1 MNDQANQG
9 EDEEAQPPQPP
20 PVSESQPQSQAE
32 EEEDDEE
39 EEEEEPRNEDDE
51 LIAKA
56 QKLMEKITSS
66 PENPSSSALHALA
79 SLLETQ
85 ESRYAFS
92 LSLSLSLSQTAILEF
107 VCCKRRDWNNA
118 EGFFFFSQNLKFF
131 EAMSVCMYM
140 LEVFLCLCI
149 FHIILIISFCS

>member
-20 PVSESQPQSQAE
+20 PVSESQPQSQVEE
-32 EEEDDEE
+32 EEEDDEEE

-92 LSLSLSLSQTAILEF
+92 LYLSNCNFGI
-107 VCCKRRDWNNA
+107 
-118 EGFFFFSQNLKFF
+118 
-131 EAMSVCMYM
+131 CM
-140 LEVFLCLCI
+140 L
-149 FHIILIISFCS
+149 

>member
-32 EEEDDEE
+32 EEEDDKKE

-92 LSLSLSLSQTAILEF
+92 LFLSLSNCNFGI
-107 VCCKRRDWNNA
+107 
-118 EGFFFFSQNLKFF
+118 
-131 EAMSVCMYM
+131 CM
-140 LEVFLCLCI
+140 L
-149 FHIILIISFCS
+149 

>member
-92 LSLSLSLSQTAILEF
+92 LSLKLQF
-107 VCCKRRDWNNA
+107 WNLYA
-118 EGFFFFSQNLKFF
+118 VKEGIGIMPRVFFFFFFAKF
-131 EAMSVCMYM
+131 E
-140 LEVFLCLCI
+140 
-149 FHIILIISFCS
+149 IL

>member
-92 LSLSLSLSQTAILEF
+92 LSLKLQF
-107 VCCKRRDWNNA
+107 WNLYA
-118 EGFFFFSQNLKFF
+118 VKEGIGIMHRVFFFFFAKF
-131 EAMSVCMYM
+131 E
-140 LEVFLCLCI
+140 
-149 FHIILIISFCS
+149 IL

>member
-1 MNDQANQG
+1 MEAAMNDQANQG

-20 PVSESQPQSQAE
+20 PVSESQPQSQVEE
-32 EEEDDEE
+32 EEEDDEEE

-56 QKLMEKITSS
+56 QKLMEKITSL

-92 LSLSLSLSQTAILEF
+92 LCLSNCNFGI
-107 VCCKRRDWNNA
+107 
-118 EGFFFFSQNLKFF
+118 
-131 EAMSVCMYM
+131 CM
-140 LEVFLCLCI
+140 L
-149 FHIILIISFCS
+149 